1 MKVRASQI
9 TSHAH
14 LGRMLL
20 LLVALFVS
28 GLSQAEPLIRL
39 KPVMQGEGTEL
50 MVRYLEAPAHVYTFE
65 QVRSEPLAS
74 TFMPLPDGN
83 SNFGINSSDYWLR
96 IDVQNSGSEQLDWYL
111 EASHPQWDH
120 VRFYMAGE
128 HVHEGGDHHP
138 FAGRSI
144 ASESNIYA
152 VTTPA
157 GSRQKIWV
165 HFSYELPGLAET
177 QLRLW
182 TPDAF
187 DQHYANRYF
196 VIGAFVG
203 VGLLLFFYN
212 LLIGYST
219 RMLEYIWYTS
229 YMLAA
234 VLSLLSVTGF
244 GYRYLWSGSIWLT
257 DFSPILFPVLTLV
270 LATQFTRMFLCTAQQ
285 STAID
290 RLLQGVFVVAGLSL
304 FSYVMGWR
312 DYAVLFVFL
321 CAFVSIFYPLIGL
334 WQYLKGRLDARFY
347 VLGWSMWSLGIS
359 IAMLRNTGVVPSNF
373 VTGFAPALG
382 FFIEGVLLSFAL
394 ADRINLLRR
403 EKEVMKITHIEYV
416 EKERDSLERLVQE
429 RTSALEQAMQ
439 QAESLARTDELTGAL
454 NRRAFFECGE
464 KEFAR
469 AKRYKTSIAVI
480 MIDLDHF
487 KLINDNF
494 GHAAGDATLIAVI
507 NSLGGLIRNVDMIG
521 RIGGEEFAALL
532 PQTDLQ
538 TATELAQRLR
548 SAVEGLKIT
557 ADDLN
562 LSITASFGVAVIDV
576 ANETLSE
583 SLKRADAALYRAKE
597 NGRNRIE
604 QAL

>member
-1 MKVRASQI
+1 MKARAPQASR
-9 TSHAH
+9 HALSGH
-14 LGRMLL
+14 LL
-20 LLVALFVS
+20 LLLATLFVS
-28 GLSQAEPLIRL
+28 SLCQAEPLITL
-39 KPVMQGEGTEL
+39 KPVMHGESTEL
-50 MVRYLEAPAHVYTFE
+50 MVRYLEAPAHAYTFE

-83 SNFGINSSDYWLR
+83 SNFGISAADYWLR
-96 IDVQNSGSEQLDWYL
+96 IDVQNSGSEQLAWYL
-111 EASHPQWDH
+111 EATHPQWDH
-120 VRFYMAGE
+120 VSFYLDGE
-128 HVHEGGDHHP
+128 KVQKGGDHHP
-138 FAGRSI
+138 FAERSV
-144 ASESNIYA
+144 ASESNTYA
-152 VTTPA
+152 VNTPP
-157 GSRQKIWV
+157 GTRQRIWV

-187 DQHYANRYF
+187 EQHYANRYF

-203 VGLLLFFYN
+203 VGLLLVLYN

-219 RMLEYIWYTS
+219 RMFEFIWYTS

-234 VLSLLSVTGF
+234 VISLLAITGF
-244 GYRYLWSGSIWLT
+244 GYRYLWQGAIWLT

-290 RLLQGVFVVAGLSL
+290 RLLQGVFVAGGLSL
-304 FSYVMGWR
+304 LSYLMGWR

-334 WQYLKGRLDARFY
+334 WQYRKGRLDARFY
-347 VLGWSMWSLGIS
+347 VLGWSVWSLGIS

-373 VTGFAPALG
+373 ITGFAPALG

-394 ADRINLLRR
+394 ADRINLLRN
-403 EKEVMKITHIEYV
+403 EKEAMKITHIEHI
-416 EKERDSLERLVQE
+416 ETERDSLERLVLE
-429 RTSALEQAMQ
+429 RTAALEQAMK
-439 QAESLARTDELTGAL
+439 QAELLARTDVLTGAL
-454 NRRAFFECGE
+454 NRRAFFEYGE
-464 KEFAR
+464 KEFERAR
-469 AKRYKTSIAVI
+469 RYKTTLAVI
-480 MIDLDHF
+480 MIDLDYF
-487 KLINDNF
+487 KLINDNY

-507 NSLGGLIRNVDMIG
+507 NTLRGLIRNMDTIG

-532 PQTDLQ
+532 PQADLQ

-548 SAVEGLKIT
+548 SAVEGMEIT
-557 ADDLN
+557 AGDFSV
-562 LSITASFGVAVIDV
+562 SITASFGVAVIDV
-576 ANETLSE
+576 ANETLGE

-597 NGRNRIE
+597 SGRNRVE

>member
-1 MKVRASQI
+1 MRQAA
-9 TSHAH
+9 SHAL
-14 LGRMLL
+14 LGGLL
-20 LLVALFVS
+20 LLLATLFVS
-28 GLSQAEPLIRL
+28 GPCQAEPLVTL
-39 KPVMQGEGTEL
+39 KPIMQGESTGL
-50 MVRYLEAPAHVYTFE
+50 MVRYLEDPAHAYTFE

-74 TFMPLPDGN
+74 TFMPLPDGS
-83 SNFGINSSDYWLR
+83 SNFGISSSDYWLR
-96 IDVQNSGSEQLDWYL
+96 IDVQNSGSEQLVWYL
-111 EASHPQWDH
+111 EATHPQWDH
-120 VRFYMAGE
+120 VSFYMDGKN
-128 HVHEGGDHHP
+128 VQQGGDHHP

-144 ASESNIYA
+144 ASESNTYA
-152 VTTPA
+152 VNTPPGA
-157 GSRQKIWV
+157 RQKIWI

-187 DQHYANRYF
+187 DQHYAKRYF
-196 VIGAFVG
+196 VIGVFIG
-203 VGLLLFFYN
+203 IGLLLFLYN

-219 RMLEYIWYTS
+219 RMFEYIWYTS

-234 VLSLLSVTGF
+234 VFSLLAVTGF
-244 GYRYLWSGSIWLT
+244 GYRYLWPGSIWLT

-270 LATQFTRMFLCTAQQ
+270 LATQFTRMFLCTAQE
-285 STAID
+285 STVID
-290 RLLQGVFVVAGLSL
+290 RLLQGIFVAAGLSL
-304 FSYVMGWR
+304 LSYCLGWR
-312 DYAVLFVFL
+312 DHAVQFAFL
-321 CAFVSIFYPLIGL
+321 CAFASMFFPLIGL

-347 VLGWSMWSLGIS
+347 VLGWSVWSLGII
-359 IAMLRNTGVVPSNF
+359 IAMLRNTGVVPLNF

-394 ADRINLLRR
+394 ADRINLLRH
-403 EKEVMKITHIEYV
+403 EKEAMRITHLEYV
-416 EKERDSLERLVQE
+416 EKKSDSLERLVQE
-429 RTSALEQAMQ
+429 RTAALEQSMK
-439 QAESLARTDELTGAL
+439 QAEMLARTDVLTGAL
-454 NRRAFFECGE
+454 NRRAFFEYGE
-464 KEFAR
+464 KEYER
-469 AKRYKTSIAVI
+469 AMRYKTTLAVI

-494 GHAAGDATLIAVI
+494 GHAVGDATLIEVL
-507 NSLGGLIRNVDMIG
+507 NTLHKLIRNVDTIG

-548 SAVEGLKIT
+548 SAVEELKVTVDGLSI
-557 ADDLN
+557 
-562 LSITASFGVAVIDV
+562 SITASFGVAVIDV
-576 ANETLSE
+576 ANETLDE